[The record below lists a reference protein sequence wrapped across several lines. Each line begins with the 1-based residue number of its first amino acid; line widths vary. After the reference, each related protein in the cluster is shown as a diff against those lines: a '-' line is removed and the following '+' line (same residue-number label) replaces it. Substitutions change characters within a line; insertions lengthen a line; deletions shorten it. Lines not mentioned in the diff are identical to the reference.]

1 MANWEYCILLRVG
14 TAIDTKWYVN
24 RTFKHTEPGELPA
37 ETTLPYFA
45 KLNEQ
50 FEKIHAK
57 RVYPILPAVMNV
69 LGAEGWDLIDDMD
82 IGIPGDQ
89 GLVFK
94 RELKATA
101 KAKPKAAKKKSRK

>member
-24 RTFKHTEPGELPA
+24 RTFKHSEPGELPA
-37 ETTLPYFA
+37 ETTEPYFA

-50 FEKIHAK
+50 FEKLHAK
-57 RVYPILPAVMNV
+57 KIYPVLPAVMNL
-69 LGAEGWDLIDDMD
+69 LGADGWELIDDMD

-89 GLVFK
+89 GLVFT
-94 RELKATA
+94 RELKG
-101 KAKPKAAKKKSRK
+101 KPKAAKKKRK